1 VLVNG
6 DEVQLGKF
14 RLMFLTMSGTT
25 VARLASVIAMLT
37 DLFAVSD

>member
-14 RLMFLTMSGTT
+14 RLMFLTMSRNHGG
-25 VARLASVIAMLT
+25 
-37 DLFAVSD
+37 AVGLRHRDVD